1 MVADGGEENRLE
13 TRHHPLS
20 LATIMTARERE
31 VPMKIPRS
39 SVAALIAHSVERPLL
54 DATTSA
60 SHGAGAP
67 AAEHMH

>member
-1 MVADGGEENRLE
+1 
-13 TRHHPLS
+13 
-20 LATIMTARERE
+20 
-31 VPMKIPRS
+31 MKIPRS

-54 DATTSA
+54 DAATSA